1 MTPLTT
7 ILKTAGTLASAIGL
21 AVAVAC
27 GAPAPEPTS
36 AHSATPTPEPTIAMV
51 APTAD
56 IIATP
61 TNVGYRGSADPHYQV
76 PTPAVIATPTNPDQV
91 QEVTVGP
98 QRMECVGVAPQMC
111 LVVNDELF
119 YDEIDGFD
127 HQPGYAYRLRIERYD
142 RWPGQTEIPQD
153 VGRYRYGLLAVLAK
167 QRVAGR

>member
-7 ILKTAGTLASAIGL
+7 ILKTGGTLAIAIGL

-27 GAPAPEPTS
+27 GAPAP
-36 AHSATPTPEPTIAMV
+36 TPTPPAKPEPTMTMAP
-51 APTAD
+51 PTA
-56 IIATP
+56 ATI
-61 TNVGYRGSADPHYQV
+61 V
-76 PTPAVIATPTNPDQV
+76 ATPTNPDQV

-153 VGRYRYGLLAVLAK
+153 VGRYGYRLLEVLDQQWA
-167 QRVAGR
+167 AGR

>member
-1 MTPLTT
+1 MMTPLTT
-7 ILKTAGTLASAIGL
+7 ILKTAGTLAIAAGIT
-21 AVAVAC
+21 AAVAC
-27 GAPAPEPTS
+27 GAPAP
-36 AHSATPTPEPTIAMV
+36 TPTPPATSEPTTAIA
-51 APTAD
+51 APTPAV
-56 IIATP
+56 IATP